1 MVGRVE
7 EVAVAGRAVR
17 CGGKGGRL
25 GSCRQGGV
33 VWWAGWK
40 KWHWYARWC
49 GVVGGVEVVVVGRV
63 VWHGRKGGRGGSA
76 KQGTVVCWDGGGA
89 SGSGGHHFGE

>member
-49 GVVGGVEVVVVGRV
+49 GVVGGVEEVVVVGRV
-63 VWHGRKGGRGGSA
+63 VWHGRKGGRGGSG
-76 KQGTVVCWDGGGA
+76 KQGTVVCWDGGG
-89 SGSGGHHFGE
+89 GKWQWWTPLR